1 MNTGCAIRAKRSSSS
16 SSSSFRGQQQ
26 RLADSIA
33 RMADSIASGRCR
45 PPNRAALQRIA
56 DLCDEWYLDPEAAR
70 VRRWMAP

>member
-16 SSSSFRGQQQ
+16 SSSSEQRQ

-33 RMADSIASGRCR
+33 RMADSIASGRSR

-56 DLCDEWYLDPEAAR
+56 DLCDECHLYPEAAR

>member
-16 SSSSFRGQQQ
+16 SSSSSDQRQ

-33 RMADSIASGRCR
+33 RMADSLASGRCR
-45 PPNRAALQRIA
+45 PPSRATLQRIA

>member
-1 MNTGCAIRAKRSSSS
+1 MNTGCAIRAKRSASVSSYLN
-16 SSSSFRGQQQ
+16 QQQ
-26 RLADSIA
+26 RLKDSIA

-56 DLCDEWYLDPEAAR
+56 DLCDECYLYPEAAR

>member
-1 MNTGCAIRAKRSSSS
+1 MIPPPHVGTETDRTK
-16 SSSSFRGQQQ
+16 

-33 RMADSIASGRCR
+33 HMADSIASGRCR

-56 DLCDEWYLDPEAAR
+56 DLCDECHLHPEAAR